1 MLPWFGGAL
10 PSVGP
15 SKACNPREVQ
25 MPLKS
30 LIHSLNRILYI
41 LSALLILLVTLMI
54 ITDVVGRGV
63 FNSPLTGTV
72 ETVSNII
79 VVIAFLQVSYSIQTG
94 GMFHS
99 TILLDVLPGPMRRLF
114 VALGEMTG
122 AAVFLCMV
130 YASWEPTLHAWK
142 IGEYYGGGDF
152 RFPVY
157 PVRSVLVFCC
167 GLAAVNYLLRAL
179 AALLGTAPDD
189 DTTVEV

>member
-1 MLPWFGGAL
+1 M
-10 PSVGP
+10 
-15 SKACNPREVQ
+15 
-25 MPLKS
+25 KS
-30 LIHSLNRILYI
+30 FVHSLNRILYI

-54 ITDVVGRGV
+54 ISDVVGRGV
-63 FNSPLTGTV
+63 FNAPLTGTV

-99 TILLDVLPGPMRRLF
+99 TILLDVLPAPARRLL
-114 VALGEMTG
+114 VALGELTG

-179 AALLGTAPDD
+179 AAILGETPDD
-189 DTTVEV
+189 DTVEV

>member
-1 MLPWFGGAL
+1 
-10 PSVGP
+10 
-15 SKACNPREVQ
+15 

-30 LIHSLNRILYI
+30 IIHSLNRILYI

-54 ITDVVGRGV
+54 ITDVVGRGL
-63 FNSPLTGTV
+63 FNAPLTGTV

-99 TILLDVLPGPMRRLF
+99 TILLDALPAPVRRLF
-114 VALGEMTG
+114 VALGELTG

-167 GLAAVNYLLRAL
+167 GLAAVNYLGRAI
-179 AALLGTAPDD
+179 AVILGTEPDE
-189 DTTVEV
+189 DTPVEV

>member
-1 MLPWFGGAL
+1 ML
-10 PSVGP
+10 
-15 SKACNPREVQ
+15 
-25 MPLKS
+25 LKF
-30 LIHSLNRILYI
+30 LVHGLNRILYI
-41 LSALLILLVTLMI
+41 LSALLIMVVTLMI

-99 TILLDVLPGPMRRLF
+99 TILLDVLPGPARRALT
-114 VALGEMTG
+114 ALGELTG

-130 YASWEPTLHAWK
+130 YASWGPMLHAWK
-142 IGEYYGGGDF
+142 IGEYFGGGDF

-157 PVRSVLVFCC
+157 PVRSLLVFCC
-167 GLAAVNYLLRAL
+167 GLAALNYLLRAL
-179 AALLGTAPDD
+179 DAIFGARLHD